1 VRLFLEHEPV
11 GIVEKVG
18 ARLNIVEKQA
28 EGDLGRFKAFIE
40 SEGSRPPTLGGVG
53 QPRSDRRNPR
63 RGAR

>member
-28 EGDLGRFKAFIE
+28 EGDLDRFKAFIE
-40 SEGSRPPTLGGVG
+40 SEGSRPPALGGVG
-53 QPRSDRRNPR
+53 
-63 RGAR
+63 